1 MMTVS
6 KKVKTDASN
15 MESTK
20 SNKFVRG
27 MAFGAIAG
35 AGISLLDKSTR
46 VEMMN
51 KMKSA
56 TTYVK
61 YYAQNPNDLKA
72 KVQEKTDKLTSMYT
86 QFSLDA
92 KTFSEKVNEFKT
104 LTPQVKTLVTDTKD
118 AFAQSKEEYK
128 TLVKDEEKSKEETYL
143 MPLVPEQ
150 LFADNHL
157 N

>member
-6 KKVKTDASN
+6 KNVKTNASK
-15 MESTK
+15 MENKT
-20 SNKFVRG
+20 SNKFVKG
-27 MAFGAIAG
+27 MTYGAIAG
-35 AGISLLDKSTR
+35 ASISLLDKSTR
-46 VEMMN
+46 SEMMN
-51 KMKSA
+51 KIKSA
-56 TTYVK
+56 STYVK
-61 YYAQNPNDLKA
+61 YYAQNPEDLKA

-128 TLVKDEEKSKEETYL
+128 TLVKDEEKPKDTYL
-143 MPLVPEQ
+143 MPVIPEQ
-150 LFADNHL
+150 LFAENHL